1 MKIEEIL
8 KKMDGFSDKERGT
21 ILRSLLNKLCPVS
34 KNQLISFQSG
44 WDGSRAFEEFKEAQ
58 NKVIK
63 ECVGMEV
70 SEIGSLVREKLGL
83 PPISLETEI
92 QCS

>member
-21 ILRSLLNKLCPVS
+21 TLRSLLDKLCPVS
-34 KNQLISFQSG
+34 KNQLMNFQSD
-44 WDGSRAFEEFKEAQ
+44 WDGSRAFEEFKREQ

-63 ECVGMEV
+63 DCVEMEV
-70 SEIGSLVREKLGL
+70 SEIGSVVREKLGL
-83 PPISLETEI
+83 PSISLETEI
-92 QCS
+92 